1 MNFKIAGTGSATP
14 QLAVSNADLARFVET
29 DDEWVTSRTG
39 ISTRHVLS
47 TETLTELAVSAARRA
62 LAAAGLAAGELDL
75 IIGATT
81 KHDYQVPSLACVVQ
95 GELGVAGA
103 PAFDVNFGCTGF
115 IGALDVASQYF
126 ATGRASA
133 ALIICAEALTRYVD
147 WTDRATCV
155 LFGDGAAA
163 VVLTPGDS
171 LRAVCLH
178 AQGNPAPLHALAPSG
193 NSPYDQHPAQHPCI
207 EMNGRE
213 VFKFA
218 VTNMC
223 NDLADVLAQAKL
235 RPADI
240 DYFLVHQANK
250 RIIEAARERLAQ
262 PAEKFPTN
270 IERYGNTSA
279 VSVPLLLD
287 ELVRAGT
294 ITPGSLLACAAFGAG
309 LISGAMVLKWEGQTL

>member
-1 MNFKIAGTGSATP
+1 MNFKISGTGSATP
-14 QLAVSNADLARFVET
+14 QLVVSNDDLARVVET
-29 DDEWVTSRTG
+29 DDEWVVTRTG

-47 TETLTELAVSAARRA
+47 TETLTELATTAARRA
-62 LAAAGLAAGELDL
+62 LDAAGVSASELDL

-81 KHDYQVPSLACVVQ
+81 KHDYQVPALACVVQ
-95 GELGVAGA
+95 AALGAPGA

-115 IGALDVASQYF
+115 VGALDLAARYF
-126 ATGRASA
+126 ETGGACRA

-171 LRAVCLH
+171 LLATHIH
-178 AQGNPAPLHALAPSG
+178 AQGNPDPLHALAPSG
-193 NSPYDQHPAQHPCI
+193 NSPYDQRPAGHPFV

-218 VTNMC
+218 VTNLC
-223 NDLADVLAQAKL
+223 GDVTTVLEQAHIAPEEVDL
-235 RPADI
+235 
-240 DYFLVHQANK
+240 FLVHQANK
-250 RIIEAARERLAQ
+250 RIIEAARERLGQ
-262 PAEKFPTN
+262 PLEKFPTN

-279 VSVPLLLD
+279 VSIPLLLD
-287 ELVRAGT
+287 ELVRAGQ
-294 ITPGSLLACAAFGAG
+294 IPPGALLACAAFGAG
-309 LISGAMVLKWEGQTL
+309 LISGAALIRWR